1 MEQYRC
7 PRCQA
12 EFSTA
17 EQLDRHMK
25 QHASPPEERPART
38 PGAYRSGDEAERSSG
53 ERSPMPYAC
62 PRCGAEFS
70 NRMEL
75 DRHGRAQHL
84 TE

>member
-17 EQLDRHMK
+17 EQLDRHMN
-25 QHASPPEERPART
+25 QHAGAPEERPQHSD
-38 PGAYRSGDEAERSSG
+38 GAFRSADGAERSPG
-53 ERSPMPYAC
+53 GRSPARFTC
-62 PRCGAEFS
+62 PRCGAEFPT
-70 NRMEL
+70 RVEL

-84 TE
+84 TD

>member
-25 QHASPPEERPART
+25 QHTGSPEVSPDRS
-38 PGAYRSGDEAERSSG
+38 PGQFRSADEAERPSG
-53 ERSPMPYAC
+53 GRSPAPYTC

-70 NRMEL
+70 TRVEL

-84 TE
+84 TG

>member
-7 PRCQA
+7 SRCQA

-17 EQLDRHMK
+17 EQLNRHMK
-25 QHASPPEERPART
+25 QHTSPAEQGSEWT
-38 PGAYRSGDEAERSSG
+38 PGAFRLVDQTERSRGERSSMDYG
-53 ERSPMPYAC
+53 C

-70 NRMEL
+70 TREEL

-84 TE
+84 MD

>member
-25 QHASPPEERPART
+25 QHTASPEVSPDRS
-38 PGAYRSGDEAERSSG
+38 PGQFRSADEAGRPSG
-53 ERSPMPYAC
+53 GPSPAPYTC

-70 NRMEL
+70 TRVEL

-84 TE
+84 TG

>member
-17 EQLDRHMK
+17 DQLDRHMK
-25 QHASPPEERPART
+25 QHTGPAEERPGRT
-38 PGAYRSGDEAERSSG
+38 SGSYRSGDEATGRAG
-53 ERSPMPYAC
+53 ERSPADYNC

-70 NRMEL
+70 TRVEL

-84 TE
+84 WD

>member
-25 QHASPPEERPART
+25 QHTQPPEERPERT
-38 PGAYRSGDEAERSSG
+38 PGAYRSTDEAERQSG
-53 ERSPMPYAC
+53 ERSPMPYTC

-70 NRMEL
+70 NRLEL

-84 TE
+84 VG